1 MSAALCPESGHP
13 SEFERGPGS
22 PQSIRR
28 HFAGCREGERRSR
41 ERAED
46 MEPEP
51 RRYCPDCRR
60 RITTAWNGGRCLDCH
75 EARLGPDPCGPGC
88 DIDCPHS

>member
-1 MSAALCPESGHP
+1 MYSGDEIYGDDIT
-13 SEFERGPGS
+13 SGPWT
-22 PQSIRR
+22 
-28 HFAGCREGERRSR
+28 
-41 ERAED
+41 ED
-46 MEPEP
+46 MDPEP
-51 RRYCPDCRR
+51 DRFCPDCRR